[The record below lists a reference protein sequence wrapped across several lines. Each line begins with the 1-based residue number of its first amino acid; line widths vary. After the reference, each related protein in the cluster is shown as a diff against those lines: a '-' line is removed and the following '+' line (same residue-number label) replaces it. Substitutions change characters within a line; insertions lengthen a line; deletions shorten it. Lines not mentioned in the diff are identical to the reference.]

1 MNIDLIMSHK
11 IKKDTSVVILAGGKG
26 KRLGGEVP
34 KQYQLLN
41 GISMIS
47 YSIRMFIDHPRIES
61 IQVVIHPEDYNLYK
75 KATIGFDLA
84 EPVFGGKERQDSSR
98 IGLSK
103 VYNNDNKYVLIHDAA
118 RPFLTK
124 EIVDQIFQKLDL
136 GNDCVIPGIRVK
148 DTLKRSKDQKVIET
162 IDRSNLWYIQTPQ
175 GFNFKKIYDIQTL
188 DDDTQYNDD
197 ASMAEKHGMEV
208 VLIESSEMNFKI
220 TTQEDIEIAKKI
232 LVGEQR
238 IPRIGTGID
247 VHSFTKGSGII
258 LCGINIPFHSSLLG
272 HSDADVAIHAI
283 TDSILGAIGSG
294 DIGELFPPDD
304 PKWKNSDSEIFLK
317 DSVKRVGI
325 LGGIIS
331 NIDLTIIC
339 EEPKIS
345 PFRDEMRRNLAR
357 ILQLELNQVNI
368 KATTT
373 EQLGFTGRREG
384 IAAHAIS
391 CILL

>member
-1 MNIDLIMSHK
+1 LINSHK
-11 IKKDTSVVILAGGKG
+11 IKKDTSVVILAGGRG

-47 YSIRMFIDHPRIES
+47 YSIKVFIDHPRIDT
-61 IQVVIHPEDYNLYK
+61 IQVVIHSEDYNLYK
-75 KATIGFDLA
+75 EATIGFDLA
-84 EPVFGGKERQDSSR
+84 EPVSGGNERQNSSR
-98 IGLSK
+98 IGVSK
-103 VYNNDNKYVLIHDAA
+103 VYKNNTSYVLIHDAA
-118 RPFLTK
+118 RPFITRK
-124 EIVDQIFQKLDL
+124 IVDQIFQELDL

-148 DTLKRSKDQKVIET
+148 DTLKRSSDQKVIET
-162 IDRSNLWYIQTPQ
+162 IDRSGLWYIQTPQ
-175 GFNFKKIYDIQTL
+175 GFNLKKFYNLQNIDEGI
-188 DDDTQYNDD
+188 QYNDD

-208 VLIESSEMNFKI
+208 VLVESSEMNFKI
-220 TTQEDIEIAKKI
+220 TTQEDMRIANKL

-238 IPRIGTGID
+238 IPRIGSGFD
-247 VHSFTKGSGII
+247 VHRFSKGSGII
-258 LCGINIPFHSSLLG
+258 LCGIYIPFHSSLLG
-272 HSDADVAIHAI
+272 HSDADVGIHAI

-294 DIGELFPPDD
+294 DIGELFPPND
-304 PKWKNSDSEIFLK
+304 PKWENSNSEIFLK
-317 DSVKRVGI
+317 DALKRVDT

-339 EEPKIS
+339 EEPKIN

-357 ILQLELNQVNI
+357 ILKVELNQVNI

-373 EQLGFTGRREG
+373 EKLGFTGRREG
-384 IAAHAIS
+384 IAAQAVS